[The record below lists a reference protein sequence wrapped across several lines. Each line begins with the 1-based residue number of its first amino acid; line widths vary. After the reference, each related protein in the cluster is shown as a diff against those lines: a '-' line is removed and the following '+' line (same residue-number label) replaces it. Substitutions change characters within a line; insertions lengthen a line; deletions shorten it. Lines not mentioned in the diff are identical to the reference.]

1 MTSNLSHK
9 VTSRHFLNGA
19 ENSPI
24 QNFKNQRPIVMRPSL
39 SETHKNELRARKHVS
54 KHKD

>member
-24 QNFKNQRPIVMRPSL
+24 QNFENQRPIVMRPSL